1 MFLKPKKYF
10 QLVLLLVIVV
20 LSIVGMAHFKMLEEQ
35 HQQAKYG
42 VYFEVCR
49 VLFVLSLIL
58 FIINWL
64 FNLWKQYQQLKHDKS
79 KAELALLKSKIDPHF
94 FFNTLN
100 NLYGL
105 AMEKSDK
112 TPSVILKLSD
122 IMRYT
127 IYEGEHDTV
136 SILDE
141 VNYLEKYIEIHQ
153 IRYKKKVA
161 ISFEKELAYE
171 EAKIAPLLFIIL
183 LENAFKH
190 GVDSMTDEA
199 YINIKLLVH
208 KDEVSFT
215 VENNYEAQQNDD
227 KGIGIDNLKN
237 RLRLLYPAQHSLHI
251 ENENG
256 VYWAQLKLQIR

>member
-1 MFLKPKKYF
+1 M
-10 QLVLLLVIVV
+10 LVSV
-20 LSIVGMAHFKMLEEQ
+20 VGMARYKMLEEQ
-35 HQQAKYG
+35 YDTAIYSF
-42 VYFEVCR
+42 YFELFR
-49 VLFVLSLIL
+49 VLFILTISVLMIS
-58 FIINWL
+58 WL
-64 FNLWKQYQQLKHDKS
+64 FGLWKQYQQLRNDKA
-79 KAELALLKSKIDPHF
+79 KAELLLLKSKIDPHF

-105 AMEKSDK
+105 AIEKSDE
-112 TPSVILKLSD
+112 TPAVILKLSE

-127 IYEGEHDTV
+127 IYEGDHDTV

-161 ISFEKELAYE
+161 ISFEKELAHE

-199 YINIKLLVH
+199 YINIKLVVH

-227 KGIGIDNLKN
+227 KGIGIDNLQN
-237 RLRLLYPAQHSLHI
+237 RLRLLYPAQHSLQI

-256 VYWAQLKLQIR
+256 VYCAQLKLQIT